1 MKWLKKVA
9 ATPLTTIARVV
20 DSLSTTTNDRT
31 NAPSIH
37 AVREAVS
44 NNWLSIYPVGS
55 IYMSVNNVN
64 PSTIFGGTWEQI
76 KDKFLL
82 ACGDTYNNGATGGEA
97 THTLNASE
105 IPTHNHTYTEATTVE
120 GHKVSLNEMPPHSH
134 SLNLNNLCY
143 HGVGKA
149 AEPKSIIDPTTDL
162 IVDYY
167 VAGERRST
175 DIVGGNSQ
183 DQSEGADAHS
193 HGLTTRTSN
202 TSNAGQ
208 GGAHNN
214 MPPYL
219 AVNVWVRTA

>member
-20 DSLSTTTNDRT
+20 DNLNATTNDRT

-37 AVREAVS
+37 AVREAVN

-82 ACGDTYNNGATGGEA
+82 ACGDTYNNGATGGSA
-97 THTLNASE
+97 TNTLAVNQLPS
-105 IPTHNHTYTEATTVE
+105 
-120 GHKVSLNEMPPHSH
+120 HSH
-134 SLNLNNLCY
+134 SY
-143 HGVGKA
+143 TRATGVGNHTLTIN
-149 AEPKSIIDPTTDL
+149 EIPS
-162 IVDYY
+162 
-167 VAGERRST
+167 
-175 DIVGGNSQ
+175 
-183 DQSEGADAHS
+183 HS
-193 HGLTTRTSN
+193 HGIVSHTGIYSGFMEGTNAQVTINPLTGEKAAN
-202 TSNAGQ
+202 TDAAG
-208 GGAHNN
+208 GGQAHNHPLSTDTPNTGSIGSGAAINN